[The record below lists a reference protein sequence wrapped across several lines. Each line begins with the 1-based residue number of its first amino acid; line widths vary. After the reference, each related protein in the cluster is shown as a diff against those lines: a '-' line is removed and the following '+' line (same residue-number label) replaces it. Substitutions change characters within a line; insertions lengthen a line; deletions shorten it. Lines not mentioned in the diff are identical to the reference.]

1 MPSCATCR
9 IGEVCQKLTA
19 QKHARSRPLVPGDLP
34 LIFCQMSSVE
44 AILLNGTLFAQCKS
58 CYHFIY
64 RDTPTMS
71 SIYHRSKMT
80 ANISVLGSGCFLF
93 FVDARGYKRRGD
105 GFPAWPRQKKLTAL
119 SLKFEL
125 PLSNCALSPEYLTSG
140 QHISQNCRCIS
151 RKGIISFRLITSP
164 SS

>member
-1 MPSCATCR
+1 MLIVEFHSLTLYWPKQMPSCATCR

-105 GFPAWPRQKKLTAL
+105 GFPAWPRQKKPHSSLT
-119 SLKFEL
+119 
-125 PLSNCALSPEYLTSG
+125 
-140 QHISQNCRCIS
+140 QV
-151 RKGIISFRLITSP
+151 
-164 SS
+164 